1 MTRPSEACAMPGGDR
16 LPLDAAAAAVPP
28 APRLTDAALTWIG
41 ALGLGPVFVRRELI
55 ATAAALPEPAVAV
68 RAEPAAVVPSGTVLE
83 TAPVA
88 PSRPVVAP
96 RSDGATSAA
105 SSTAVVPGCATSAGC
120 AERPALIAAMDWAE
134 LEATTQACRACRLG
148 SSRHQAVFGTG
159 SIRARWLVV
168 GEAPGAEEDRL
179 GEPFV
184 GAAGKLLDAMLAAVG
199 LDRRADDARAVYI
212 ANVLKCRPPGN
223 RNPTPDEVAQC
234 APLLQRQIALLRP
247 SLILALG
254 RFAAQ
259 ALLDSSAPISQLRS
273 RVHRYGDVPVVV
285 SYHPAYLLRNPA
297 DKSKVWRDLCL
308 ARDIVAGAS
317 A

>member
-28 APRLTDAALTWIG
+28 APRLTDAALTWID

-55 ATAAALPEPAVAV
+55 ATAGLQPEPVAAMREEPAVAA
-68 RAEPAAVVPSGTVLE
+68 RSDTVPEAT
-83 TAPVA
+83 PVGQ
-88 PSRPVVAP
+88 SRPVVAP
-96 RSDGATSAA
+96 RPDGATSAA
-105 SSTAVVPGCATSAGC
+105 GAAVGIPGCATTAGC
-120 AERPALIAAMDWAE
+120 AERSTLIAAMDWAE

-159 SIRARWLVV
+159 SIRARWLIV

-199 LDRRADDARAVYI
+199 LDRRADDASAVYI

-259 ALLDSSAPISQLRS
+259 ALLDSSAPISQLRG
-273 RVHRYGDVPVVV
+273 RIHRYGDVPVVV

-308 ARDIVAGAS
+308 ARDIAAGAS